1 MIVATFSFLV
11 IGGTIFMSS
20 LNSKRNCLTPL
31 PTLKADE
38 KNFKLKFKLSVAEKF
53 WECFSLPHNSRFIM
67 STKLP
72 AKSIAPV
79 HGIRALGALWIFS
92 GHVYYYAFGPTDNL
106 QLIFAYANSWI
117 LQPLFAAAISVDSF
131 YVMR

>member
-1 MIVATFSFLV
+1 MSTFIFLAIV
-11 IGGTIFMSS
+11 GTIFVNNVYAKRRRDSS
-20 LNSKRNCLTPL
+20 YL
-31 PTLKADE
+31 PTIKANE
-38 KNFKLKFKLSVAEKF
+38 PATKKMMKITVAEKF
-53 WECFSLPHNSRFIM
+53 FECFSLSSNSRFIM
-67 STKLP
+67 STRIDK
-72 AKSIAPV
+72 KSIPPV

-106 QLIFAYANSWI
+106 QLIFAYANSWA